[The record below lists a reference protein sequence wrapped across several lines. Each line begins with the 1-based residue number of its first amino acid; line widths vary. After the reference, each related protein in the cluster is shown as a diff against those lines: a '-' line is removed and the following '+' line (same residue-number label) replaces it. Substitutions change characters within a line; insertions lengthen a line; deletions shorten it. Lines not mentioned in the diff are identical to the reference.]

1 VESTSGPHTTV
12 GIVDGDNVIVRQS
25 WLNQWP
31 LVLLTA
37 VLEVAI
43 VYVSIIFPEL
53 ATFSVHLGALALS
66 GSYLPAIPV
75 FVLLKAAFNIYNE
88 RLVITP
94 LYLIHV
100 TGRISWRERSS
111 RLEYDHI
118 QEIETI
124 ESIIQ
129 RILGLGD
136 LNILPIGAGNRQAI
150 LMQGLRHPRAVK
162 DLVRSVRDNS
172 SSMPDSVLGSRPQGA
187 SHSTNP

>member
-1 VESTSGPHTTV
+1 MENSQTARSTV

-31 LVLLTA
+31 LLLLTA
-37 VLEVAI
+37 ALEAAI
-43 VYVSIIFPEL
+43 VYFYIRFPEL
-53 ATFSVHLGALALS
+53 ATFSMNIGALSLS
-66 GSYLPAIPV
+66 GSYLPIIPV
-75 FVLLKAAFNIYNE
+75 FVLLKAALNIYNE

-94 LYLIHV
+94 SYLIHV

-124 ESIIQ
+124 ESIPQ
-129 RILGLGD
+129 RMLGLAD

-150 LMQGLRHPRAVK
+150 LMKGLLKPRAVK
-162 DLVRSVRDNS
+162 DLIRSKRGQIAPATD
-172 SSMPDSVLGSRPQGA
+172 A
-187 SHSTNP
+187 TA